1 MTVLHPPVQP
11 SPVDPRMQ
19 DGHHTNQE
27 LSAAEKS
34 SMSVSADLSSQS
46 HVIGAGV
53 NSQNSAGHTA
63 KKVSLRILLVRVR
76 GNQPGRIIE
85 TYAPLDNG
93 SDVTLCDRE
102 LVDELGITGQPR
114 SFLLTTQE
122 SKGRERSGLE
132 VKLIIDSIDGD
143 SSLEVPRAWTVDRL
157 NISEC
162 SIPRD
167 HDVDEWPHL
176 NGIELPEI
184 DSKEVRVLIGC
195 NVPEA
200 FWVLEERRG
209 GRGEPVAIRSLLG
222 WTLIGPNV
230 KVKEESTFKVNFVR
244 LNDESDS
251 RDETLLLQVKNF
263 WETDLQIR
271 YLVLKSPCPLKMRE
285 HWQLWSLPSERS
297 QDVIKWPSHGD
308 SNLLT
313 CQTTES
319 SLSSD
324 CPC

>member
-1 MTVLHPPVQP
+1 M
-11 SPVDPRMQ
+11 
-19 DGHHTNQE
+19 
-27 LSAAEKS
+27 
-34 SMSVSADLSSQS
+34 
-46 HVIGAGV
+46 
-53 NSQNSAGHTA
+53 
-63 KKVSLRILLVRVR
+63 
-76 GNQPGRIIE
+76 
-85 TYAPLDNG
+85 
-93 SDVTLCDRE
+93 
-102 LVDELGITGQPR
+102 
-114 SFLLTTQE
+114 
-122 SKGRERSGLE
+122 E